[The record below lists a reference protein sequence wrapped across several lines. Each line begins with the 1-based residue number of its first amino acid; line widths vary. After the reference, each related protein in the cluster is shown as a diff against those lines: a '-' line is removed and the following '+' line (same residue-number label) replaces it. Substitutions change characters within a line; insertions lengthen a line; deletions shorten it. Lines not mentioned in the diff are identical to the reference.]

1 MDTQGERTRQD
12 KDRRDPRDVKSE
24 DLKASDFFPPGV
36 GWNQAGGGED
46 EEEVNRRERERRD
59 ERDAG
64 KH

>member
-12 KDRRDPRDVKSE
+12 NDRRDPRDVKSE
-24 DLKASDFFPPGV
+24 DLKASDFVPPGV

-46 EEEVNRRERERRD
+46 EEEVRRRERERRD

-64 KH
+64 RH